1 MLLTSIDPFVQEFD
15 RLAQRV
21 FNRGTD
27 GWAAGSGHVV
37 MPMDVIRRS
46 DEVVLRFD
54 LPGIDPGT
62 IDVTVDRNVLTVSAR
77 RSEGYGEGDSPFI
90 RERFMGTFTRR
101 VYLSETLDSDKI
113 HAVYENGVLVVR
125 LPVLEKAKARK
136 IEVHAGDTRS
146 ATAAGLRGWPA
157 VVADRSGEPRYRG
170 ECDVFAAH

>member
-1 MLLTSIDPFVQEFD
+1 MTLSFHTMKNESNMDVRSRLRVGGDVTVLLTSIDPFVQEFD

-136 IEVHAGDTRS
+136 IEVHAGDKK
-146 ATAAGLRGWPA
+146 ALKG
-157 VVADRSGEPRYRG
+157 
-170 ECDVFAAH
+170 